1 MKKHEVIELN
11 AVLSDLGDTVQQGL
25 NKSEVKKRMEMYGE
39 NKLKE
44 EKRKSIFEHI
54 LSSVQDITILILF
67 VAVILSTYIAL
78 KEHPD
83 NLTEPIVIMGII
95 ILNII
100 LSVREQIKAEKS
112 VDALKQYHTQK
123 STVLREGKREKV
135 DSEMLVPGDIL
146 ILDTGDRVPA
156 DARILQEANFMV
168 DESLLTGESE
178 PVAKDAMF
186 EPAENIPIGD
196 CKHMVYSGSLVLS
209 GKCTAVVTRTGVET
223 EIGRISKLLA
233 NEEVALSPLQIRMQ
247 KLGKTL
253 SVVAIIAAFI
263 SLVIGW
269 IYGNSLMSMIMV
281 AISVAVAAIPEVMPV
296 VVTISLSYGI
306 SNMAKKNTIVQ
317 TPTAVE
323 TVGNISVIC
332 SDKTGTLTQNKMCI
346 EKIWTVKT
354 EPKNAKDSLKKEEEE
369 LLKLLMLSSSE
380 GLKKDSKVGN
390 PTELAIAN
398 MAYLKIKDLD
408 YQLKEYE
415 KIYEIP
421 FDSTRK
427 LMTVV
432 YRVKD
437 RYLSITKGAIDR
449 LPIKQEEGLYN
460 KIKEVHDSFAN
471 QALRVIGVGFSYYS
485 ELPTELTA
493 KTLENNITFYGLVGI
508 IDPPREESVHAVQ
521 VAKEAGIKTVM
532 ITGDHVNT
540 AKAIAEQ
547 IGILYGDKK
556 IMDSATLHSMSDE
569 ELENVIEDYR
579 VFARTSPEDKIRI
592 VKAFQK
598 KDEIVAMTGDGVND
612 APALKASDVGIAM
625 GSGTDVAKEASDM
638 ILLDDNFSTIVT
650 AIQEG
655 RRVYSNIRKSIYA
668 MLGCNISAITIVLIS
683 LILGWGAP
691 ITAIQLLIIKVV
703 ADGIPGF
710 SLCVEKAEPDLMKQP
725 PVKKGTS
732 IFSDGMIQKIVSISI
747 VFTIS
752 TLLAIF
758 IGEHFN
764 VGSREATHSIAQS
777 MTFVVMGLT
786 TIVHMYNCRSHLSI
800 FKIGFTGNRLLL
812 GTTMMGAIIMIAIPI
827 ITPVARIVGLQN
839 MGFGHWFFV
848 AILSISPL
856 IFVEIQKMMGWFKKI

>member
-11 AVLSDLGDTVQQGL
+11 AVLLDLGDTVQQGL
-25 NKSEVKKRMEMYGE
+25 SEAEVKKRMEIYGV

-54 LSSVQDITILILF
+54 LSSFQDITILILF

-83 NLTEPIVIMGII
+83 NITEPIVIMGII

-135 DSEMLVPGDIL
+135 DSKMLVPGDIL
-146 ILDTGDRVPA
+146 ILGTGDRVPA

-209 GKCTAVVTRTGVET
+209 GKCTALVTRTGIET

-263 SLVIGW
+263 SLAIGW
-269 IYGNSLMSMIMV
+269 IYGNDFMSMIMV

-346 EKIWTVKT
+346 EKIWTVET
-354 EPKNAKDSLKKEEEE
+354 EPKTAKDSLKKEEEE

-380 GLKKDSKVGN
+380 GLKKDSKIGN

-398 MAYLKIKDLD
+398 MAYSKIKDFD
-408 YQLKEYE
+408 HQLKEYE

-432 YRVKD
+432 YKVKD

-449 LPIKQEEGLYN
+449 LPIKQEEGLHN

-668 MLGCNISAITIVLIS
+668 MLGCNVSAITIVLIS

-732 IFSDGMIQKIVSISI
+732 IFSDGMIQKIVIISI
-747 VFTIS
+747 DFTIS

-764 VGSREATHSIAQS
+764 VGSRTATHSIAQS

-812 GTTMMGAIIMIAIPI
+812 GTTMMGAIIMIAVPV
-827 ITPVARIVGLQN
+827 ITPVARMLGLQN
-839 MGFGHWFFV
+839 MGFEHWVIV
-848 AILSISPL
+848 AILSFSPL

>member
-1 MKKHEVIELN
+1 MKQYEITELN
-11 AVLSDLGDTVQQGL
+11 AVLSDLGDMVQQGL
-25 NKSEVKKRMEMYGE
+25 NEAEVKKRREMYGE

-44 EKRKSIFEHI
+44 EKRKSILEHI
-54 LSSVQDITILILF
+54 LSSFQDITILILF

-146 ILDTGDRVPA
+146 ILGTGDRVPA
-156 DARILQEANFMV
+156 DARILQEANLMV

-178 PVAKDAMF
+178 PVTKDVMF
-186 EPAENIPIGD
+186 EPSENIPIGD
-196 CKHMVYSGSLVLS
+196 CKHMVYSGSLVIS

-233 NEEVALSPLQIRMQ
+233 NEEVVLSPLQIRMQ

-263 SLVIGW
+263 SLAIGW
-269 IYGNSLMSMIMV
+269 IYGNDFMSMMMV

-354 EPKNAKDSLKKEEEE
+354 EAKDVKHSLKEEEEE

-380 GLKKDSKVGN
+380 GLKKDSKIGN

-398 MAYLKIKDLD
+398 MAYSRIKDLEK
-408 YQLKEYE
+408 QLKGYE

-432 YRVKD
+432 YKVKD
-437 RYLSITKGAIDR
+437 RYVSITKGAIDR
-449 LPIKQEEGLYN
+449 LPIKHEEGLHN
-460 KIKEVHDSFAN
+460 KIKEVHDSFAD

-508 IDPPREESVHAVQ
+508 IDPPREESAHAVQ

-710 SLCVEKAEPDLMKQP
+710 SLCLEKAEPDLMKQP

-758 IGEHFN
+758 IGEHFS
-764 VGSREATHSIAQS
+764 VGSRAVTHSIAQS
-777 MTFVVMGLT
+777 MPFVVMGLT

-812 GTTMMGAIIMIAIPI
+812 GTTMMGAIIMIAVPV
-827 ITPVARIVGLQN
+827 ITPLARMLGLQN
-839 MGFGHWFFV
+839 MGFDHWVIV

>member
-1 MKKHEVIELN
+1 MKQYEITELN
-11 AVLSDLGDTVQQGL
+11 AVLSDLGDMVQQGL
-25 NKSEVKKRMEMYGE
+25 NEAEVKKRREMYGE

-44 EKRKSIFEHI
+44 EKRKSILEHI
-54 LSSVQDITILILF
+54 LSSFQDITILILF

-146 ILDTGDRVPA
+146 ILGTGDRVPA
-156 DARILQEANFMV
+156 DARILQEANLMV

-178 PVAKDAMF
+178 PVTKDVMF
-186 EPAENIPIGD
+186 EPSENIPIGD
-196 CKHMVYSGSLVLS
+196 CKHMVYSGSLVIS

-233 NEEVALSPLQIRMQ
+233 NEEVVLSPLQIRMQ

-263 SLVIGW
+263 SLAIGW
-269 IYGNSLMSMIMV
+269 IYGNDFMSMMMV

-354 EPKNAKDSLKKEEEE
+354 EAKDVKHSLKEEEEE

-380 GLKKDSKVGN
+380 GLKKDSKIGN

-398 MAYLKIKDLD
+398 MAYSRIKDLEK
-408 YQLKEYE
+408 QLKGYE

-432 YRVKD
+432 YKVKD
-437 RYLSITKGAIDR
+437 RYVSITKGAIDR
-449 LPIKQEEGLYN
+449 LPIKHEEGLHN
-460 KIKEVHDSFAN
+460 KIKEVHDSFAD

-508 IDPPREESVHAVQ
+508 IDPPREESAHAVQ

-710 SLCVEKAEPDLMKQP
+710 SLCLEKAEPDLMKQP

-758 IGEHFN
+758 IGEHFS
-764 VGSREATHSIAQS
+764 VGSRAVTHSIAQS

-812 GTTMMGAIIMIAIPI
+812 GTTMMGAIIMIAVPV
-827 ITPVARIVGLQN
+827 ITPLARMLGLQN
-839 MGFGHWFFV
+839 MGFDHWVIV

>member
-1 MKKHEVIELN
+1 MKQYEITELN

-25 NKSEVKKRMEMYGE
+25 NEVEVKKRREMYGE

-44 EKRKSIFEHI
+44 EKRKSILEHI
-54 LSSVQDITILILF
+54 LSSFEDITILILF

-135 DSEMLVPGDIL
+135 DSVMLVPGDIL
-146 ILDTGDRVPA
+146 ILGTGDRVPA
-156 DARILQEANFMV
+156 DARILQEANLMV

-196 CKHMVYSGSLVLS
+196 CKHMVYSGSLVIS

-233 NEEVALSPLQIRMQ
+233 NEEVVLSPLQIRMQ

-263 SLVIGW
+263 SLAIGW
-269 IYGNSLMSMIMV
+269 IYGNDFMSMIMV

-306 SNMAKKNTIVQ
+306 SNMAKKNTIVR

-346 EKIWTVKT
+346 EKIWTVET
-354 EPKNAKDSLKKEEEE
+354 EPKNAKHSLKEEEEE

-380 GLKKDSKVGN
+380 GLKKDSKIGN

-398 MAYLKIKDLD
+398 MAYSKIKDFD
-408 YQLKEYE
+408 HQLKEYE

-449 LPIKQEEGLYN
+449 LPIKQEEGLHN
-460 KIKEVHDSFAN
+460 KIKEVHDSFAD

-638 ILLDDNFSTIVT
+638 ILLDDNFSTIVI

-764 VGSREATHSIAQS
+764 VGSRAVTHSIAQS

>member
-11 AVLSDLGDTVQQGL
+11 AVLLDLGDTVQQGL
-25 NKSEVKKRMEMYGE
+25 SEAEVKKRMEIYGV

-54 LSSVQDITILILF
+54 LSSFQDITILILF

-83 NLTEPIVIMGII
+83 NITEPIVIMGII

-135 DSEMLVPGDIL
+135 DSKMLVPGDIL
-146 ILDTGDRVPA
+146 ILGTGDRVPA

-253 SVVAIIAAFI
+253 SVVAIISALI
-263 SLVIGW
+263 SFVIGW
-269 IYGNSLMSMIMV
+269 IYGNDFMSMIMV

-346 EKIWTVKT
+346 EKIWTVET
-354 EPKNAKDSLKKEEEE
+354 EPKNAKHSLKEEEEE

-380 GLKKDSKVGN
+380 GLKKDSKIGN

-398 MAYLKIKDLD
+398 MAYSKIKDFD
-408 YQLKEYE
+408 HQLKEYE

-432 YRVKD
+432 YKVKD

-449 LPIKQEEGLYN
+449 LPIKQEEGLHN

-485 ELPTELTA
+485 EMPTELTA

-710 SLCVEKAEPDLMKQP
+710 SLCVEKAEPDLMKQS

-764 VGSREATHSIAQS
+764 VGSRTATHSIAQS

-812 GTTMMGAIIMIAIPI
+812 GTTMMGAIIMIAVPV
-827 ITPVARIVGLQN
+827 ITPVARMLGLQN
-839 MGFGHWFFV
+839 MGFEHWVIV
-848 AILSISPL
+848 AILSFSPL

>member
-1 MKKHEVIELN
+1 M
-11 AVLSDLGDTVQQGL
+11 
-25 NKSEVKKRMEMYGE
+25 
-39 NKLKE
+39 
-44 EKRKSIFEHI
+44 
-54 LSSVQDITILILF
+54 ILF

-95 ILNII
+95 ILNIV
-100 LSVREQIKAEKS
+100 LSVREQRKAEKS

-123 STVLREGKREKV
+123 STVLRDGKREKV
-135 DSEMLVPGDIL
+135 DSELLVPGDIL
-146 ILDTGDRVPA
+146 ILGTGDRVPA
-156 DARILQEANFMV
+156 DARILQEANLMV

-178 PVAKDAMF
+178 PVAKDALF
-186 EPAENIPIGD
+186 EPVENMSIGD
-196 CKHMVYSGSLVLS
+196 CKHMIYSGSLVIS
-209 GKCTAVVTRTGVET
+209 GKCTAVVTRTGVDT

-233 NEEVALSPLQIRMQ
+233 NEEVTLSPLQVRMQ

-253 SVVAIIAAFI
+253 SIVAIISAII
-263 SLVIGW
+263 SFVIGW
-269 IYGNSLMSMIMV
+269 LYGNDFMSMIMV

-306 SNMAKKNTIVQ
+306 SNMAKKNTIVR

-346 EKIWTVKT
+346 EKMWTVKT
-354 EPKNAKDSLKKEEEE
+354 EPKDANHSLKEEEEE

-380 GLKKDSKVGN
+380 GLKKDSKIGN

-398 MAYLKIKDLD
+398 MAYSKIKDLD
-408 YQLKEYE
+408 GQLKRYE
-415 KIYEIP
+415 KILEIP

-432 YRVKD
+432 YKIKD
-437 RYLSITKGAIDR
+437 HYISITKGAIDR
-449 LPIKQEEGLYN
+449 LPIKKEDGLHN
-460 KIKEVHDSFAN
+460 KIKAIHDSFAD
-471 QALRVIGVGFSYYS
+471 QALRVIGVGYRYYS
-485 ELPTELTA
+485 EVPKELTA
-493 KTLENNITFYGLVGI
+493 KTLEKDIIFYGLVGI
-508 IDPPREESVHAVQ
+508 IDPPRKESAHAVQ

-540 AKAIAEQ
+540 AKAIAKQ
-547 IGILYGDKK
+547 IGILYGDTK

-625 GSGTDVAKEASDM
+625 GFGTDVAKEASDM
-638 ILLDDNFSTIVT
+638 ILLDDNFSTIVK
-650 AIQEG
+650 AIREG

-668 MLGCNISAITIVLIS
+668 MLGCNVSAITIVLIS

-732 IFSDGMIQKIVSISI
+732 IFSDGMIQKIVSISF

-752 TLLAIF
+752 TLLAVF
-758 IGEHFN
+758 IGEHLKIGDGVSN
-764 VGSREATHSIAQS
+764 HRIAQS

-786 TIVHMYNCRSHLSI
+786 TIIHMYNCRSHLSI

-812 GTTMMGAIIMIAIPI
+812 GTTIMGAIIMIAVPV
-827 ITPVARIVGLQN
+827 ITPVARTLGLQN
-839 MGFGHWFFV
+839 MPFWHWFFV

-856 IFVEIQKMMGWFKKI
+856 LFVEIQKMMGWFKKI

>member
-11 AVLSDLGDTVQQGL
+11 AVLLDLGDTVQQGL
-25 NKSEVKKRMEMYGE
+25 SEAEVKKRMEIYGV

-54 LSSVQDITILILF
+54 LSSFQDITILILF

-83 NLTEPIVIMGII
+83 NITEPIVIMGII

-135 DSEMLVPGDIL
+135 DSKMLVPGDIL
-146 ILDTGDRVPA
+146 ILGTGDRVPA
-156 DARILQEANFMV
+156 DARILQEVNFMV

-253 SVVAIIAAFI
+253 SVVAIISALI
-263 SLVIGW
+263 SFVIGW
-269 IYGNSLMSMIMV
+269 IYGNDFMSMIMV

-346 EKIWTVKT
+346 EKIWTVET
-354 EPKNAKDSLKKEEEE
+354 EPKNAKHSLKEEEEE

-380 GLKKDSKVGN
+380 GLKKDSKIGN

-398 MAYLKIKDLD
+398 MAYSKIKDFD
-408 YQLKEYE
+408 HQLKEYE

-432 YRVKD
+432 YKVKD

-449 LPIKQEEGLYN
+449 LPIKQEEGLHN

-485 ELPTELTA
+485 EMPTELTA

-710 SLCVEKAEPDLMKQP
+710 SLCVEKAEPDLMKQS

-764 VGSREATHSIAQS
+764 VGSRTATHSIAQS

>member
-11 AVLSDLGDTVQQGL
+11 AVLLDLGDTVQQGL
-25 NKSEVKKRMEMYGE
+25 SEAEVKKRMEIYGV

-54 LSSVQDITILILF
+54 LSSFQDITILILF

-83 NLTEPIVIMGII
+83 NITEPIVIMGII

-135 DSEMLVPGDIL
+135 DSKMLVPGDIL
-146 ILDTGDRVPA
+146 ILGTGDRVPA

-253 SVVAIIAAFI
+253 SVVAIISALI
-263 SLVIGW
+263 SFVIGW
-269 IYGNSLMSMIMV
+269 IYGNDFMSMIMV

-346 EKIWTVKT
+346 EKIWTVET
-354 EPKNAKDSLKKEEEE
+354 EPKNAKHSLKEEEEE

-380 GLKKDSKVGN
+380 GLKKDSKIGN

-398 MAYLKIKDLD
+398 MAYSKIKDFD
-408 YQLKEYE
+408 HQLKEYE

-432 YRVKD
+432 YKVKD

-449 LPIKQEEGLYN
+449 LPIKQEEGLHN

-485 ELPTELTA
+485 EMPTELTA

-710 SLCVEKAEPDLMKQP
+710 SLCVEKAEPDLMKQS

-764 VGSREATHSIAQS
+764 VGSRTATHSIAQS

>member
-1 MKKHEVIELN
+1 
-11 AVLSDLGDTVQQGL
+11 
-25 NKSEVKKRMEMYGE
+25 
-39 NKLKE
+39 
-44 EKRKSIFEHI
+44 
-54 LSSVQDITILILF
+54 
-67 VAVILSTYIAL
+67 
-78 KEHPD
+78 
-83 NLTEPIVIMGII
+83 
-95 ILNII
+95 
-100 LSVREQIKAEKS
+100 
-112 VDALKQYHTQK
+112 
-123 STVLREGKREKV
+123 
-135 DSEMLVPGDIL
+135 
-146 ILDTGDRVPA
+146 
-156 DARILQEANFMV
+156 
-168 DESLLTGESE
+168 
-178 PVAKDAMF
+178 
-186 EPAENIPIGD
+186 
-196 CKHMVYSGSLVLS
+196 
-209 GKCTAVVTRTGVET
+209 
-223 EIGRISKLLA
+223 
-233 NEEVALSPLQIRMQ
+233 MQ

-253 SVVAIIAAFI
+253 SVVAIISALI
-263 SLVIGW
+263 SFVIGW
-269 IYGNSLMSMIMV
+269 IYGNDFMSMIMV

-346 EKIWTVKT
+346 EKIWTVET
-354 EPKNAKDSLKKEEEE
+354 EPKNAKHSLKEEEEE

-380 GLKKDSKVGN
+380 GLKKDSKIGN

-398 MAYLKIKDLD
+398 MAYSKIKDFD
-408 YQLKEYE
+408 HQLKEYE

-432 YRVKD
+432 YKVKD

-449 LPIKQEEGLYN
+449 LPIKQEEGLHN

-485 ELPTELTA
+485 EMPTELTA

-710 SLCVEKAEPDLMKQP
+710 SLCVEKAEPDLMKQS

-764 VGSREATHSIAQS
+764 VGSRTATHSIAQS

>member
-1 MKKHEVIELN
+1 MKQYEITELN
-11 AVLSDLGDTVQQGL
+11 AVLSDLGDMVQQGL
-25 NKSEVKKRMEMYGE
+25 NEAEVKKRREMYGE

-44 EKRKSIFEHI
+44 EKRKSILEHI
-54 LSSVQDITILILF
+54 LSSFQDITILILF

-146 ILDTGDRVPA
+146 ILGTGDRVPA
-156 DARILQEANFMV
+156 DARILQEANLMV

-178 PVAKDAMF
+178 PVTKDVMF
-186 EPAENIPIGD
+186 EPSENIPIGD
-196 CKHMVYSGSLVLS
+196 CKHMVYSGSLVIS

-233 NEEVALSPLQIRMQ
+233 NEEVVLSPLQIRMQ

-263 SLVIGW
+263 SLAIGW
-269 IYGNSLMSMIMV
+269 IYGNDFMSMMMV

-332 SDKTGTLTQNKMCI
+332 SDKTGTLTQNKMCT

-354 EPKNAKDSLKKEEEE
+354 EAKDAKHSLKEEEEE

-380 GLKKDSKVGN
+380 GLKKDSKIGN

-398 MAYLKIKDLD
+398 MAYSRIKDLEK
-408 YQLKEYE
+408 QLKGYE
-415 KIYEIP
+415 KIHEIP

-432 YRVKD
+432 YKVKD
-437 RYLSITKGAIDR
+437 RYVSITKGAIDR
-449 LPIKQEEGLYN
+449 LPIKHEEGLHN
-460 KIKEVHDSFAN
+460 KIKEVHDSFAD

-485 ELPTELTA
+485 ELPIELTA

-508 IDPPREESVHAVQ
+508 IDPPREESAHAVQ

-569 ELENVIEDYR
+569 ELENVIEGYR

-758 IGEHFN
+758 IGEHFS
-764 VGSREATHSIAQS
+764 VGSRAVTHSIAQS

-812 GTTMMGAIIMIAIPI
+812 GTTMMGAIIMIAVPV
-827 ITPVARIVGLQN
+827 ITPVARMLGLQN
-839 MGFGHWFFV
+839 MGFDHWVIV

>member
-1 MKKHEVIELN
+1 MKQYEITELN

-25 NKSEVKKRMEMYGE
+25 NEVEVKKRREMYGE

-44 EKRKSIFEHI
+44 EKRKSILEHI
-54 LSSVQDITILILF
+54 LSSFEDITILILF

-78 KEHPD
+78 KEHPV

-135 DSEMLVPGDIL
+135 DSVMLVPGDIL
-146 ILDTGDRVPA
+146 ILGTGDRVPA
-156 DARILQEANFMV
+156 DARILQEANLMV

-196 CKHMVYSGSLVLS
+196 CKHMVYSGSLVIS

-233 NEEVALSPLQIRMQ
+233 NEEVVLSPLQIRMQ

-263 SLVIGW
+263 SLAIGW
-269 IYGNSLMSMIMV
+269 IYGNDFMSMIMV

-306 SNMAKKNTIVQ
+306 SNMAKKNTIVR

-346 EKIWTVKT
+346 EKIWTVET
-354 EPKNAKDSLKKEEEE
+354 EPKNAKHSLKEEEEE

-380 GLKKDSKVGN
+380 GLKKDSKIGN

-398 MAYLKIKDLD
+398 MAYSKIKDFD
-408 YQLKEYE
+408 HQLKEYE

-449 LPIKQEEGLYN
+449 LPIKQEEGLHN
-460 KIKEVHDSFAN
+460 KIKEVHDSFAD

-485 ELPTELTA
+485 ELPTELTV

-732 IFSDGMIQKIVSISI
+732 IFSDGMIQKIMSISI

-764 VGSREATHSIAQS
+764 VGSRAATHSIAQS